1 MHHQQ
6 SHQYWRNW
14 EPTVSPSRVDA
25 ESQSKP
31 AMSSSSAM
39 ASTTRDQSAT
49 AENVRSMVEHAAN
62 RIESA
67 AADLASSSSDSL
79 SNHRQKALQSATIGT
94 SLVQG
99 ASEPNQNLGLGAVW
113 LAVVLILTLVR
124 LLSERRI
131 SKRKEKPMNTVQKQN
146 TNSTTNIPRSS
157 GSTCSKRSGRRE
169 LGSLRP
175 RWPP

>member
-1 MHHQQ
+1 
-6 SHQYWRNW
+6 
-14 EPTVSPSRVDA
+14 
-25 ESQSKP
+25 
-31 AMSSSSAM
+31 
-39 ASTTRDQSAT
+39 
-49 AENVRSMVEHAAN
+49 MVEHAAN

-67 AADLASSSSDSL
+67 AADLDSSSSDSL
-79 SNHRQKALQSATIGT
+79 SNHQQKALQSATIGT

-146 TNSTTNIPRSS
+146 TNSTTNIPRKFWQYLLETIWATGAGVLAAPLATLS
-157 GSTCSKRSGRRE
+157 
-169 LGSLRP
+169 
-175 RWPP
+175 